1 MPDRLNTSFQNI
13 LLTLKRYNNQT
24 FELLYVSSEIKQ
36 VLSEGEKFFQETF
49 FNRIF
54 PTLEAAVFEFLFNTL
69 GNGDKIICPL
79 IIGQNFFHLVQIEG
93 YVISQEDQSYLV
105 NALISPIQQKNPGK
119 FSWLMDAPNGKI
131 YSGKNSGKP
140 LHNKLKWN
148 TFLLKKFP
156 FLESEKLIAFQESS
170 IDGLLPIFP
179 EHIYLSRKSLTNGF
193 WIFQLDYFQSLPDKS
208 ESSQPVLEPLPIRL
222 IYYEY
227 FPDRAEIQWS
237 GGLEEI
243 LGYPD
248 SFFEALSKEGWKN
261 LIHPEDRKIYEKGL
275 AHSSSIVY
283 RILHRNG
290 YHIFLHEEIKEYRK
304 DKVQEKMILGIIRDI
319 SEIKELEKDLLDN
332 KTMLEELTGV
342 VPGMVYMLKTFPDLS
357 HKFMFVSENIR
368 QLAEIE
374 PHELLEDEK
383 TLMDLVHPLDFA
395 TLIQTDK
402 DAYERGTKFE
412 CSFRIVT
419 ASGKTKWIYG
429 ASNRLEKYQKESIWA
444 GILIDITYTKDKEK
458 ESSINL
464 RKYKSLFEENPL
476 PIFQY
481 DRDGIVL
488 DVNKSFLQKI
498 GLDDSQIIIGKNM
511 FDLIGDQ
518 PIGNAYRD
526 SILKGYG
533 FYEGPY
539 ISFFSNKLF
548 HLRLTTKTMDDG
560 NSFQAILE
568 DISEQEYVHN
578 ILAHLTESTSRFS
591 GQKFFD
597 KLTSILSERFQM
609 GHCFIAEV
617 NEEITQAKI
626 ISYSKKGRKVSNY
639 SYNIE
644 QTPCLECLNS
654 ENPIVYT
661 KDVYK
666 HFPNSKTLVDEKIS
680 SYLGVPIT
688 DMQNKRVG
696 LLVLMDKKPLLSGTA
711 ISPVLTILADRIGSE
726 LDRMNYENKLVNS
739 ELLFRSIAE
748 NFPKGTVEVLDKK
761 LTYIY
766 TEGKEYKTSG
776 IDPKK
781 LIGTPHLSKYESFVS
796 NDVREYLDKILQ
808 GESVMFEVIIGD
820 QYYLKSGVPL
830 VDKTGEIDRILLVTQ
845 NITETKIAEEEREQL
860 IRDLKSQNEELQR
873 FAYIISHNL
882 RAPIVNIS
890 SLLELYEE
898 EKSVDPDNKEVID
911 NLKISTSILNSTLQD
926 LIDVVSIKKN
936 KLPKIEKVDFLLLCH
951 NIEMSLHKQI
961 NESGALI
968 HKDFSKAPN
977 ISYIYSHLEN
987 FLINLTTNAIKYKH
1001 PDRKPVINIRSEE
1014 DGGFTVIHFEDNGIG
1029 LDLDRY
1035 GERLFG
1041 LYQRFH
1047 SHVEGK
1053 GLGLYLVREQI
1064 RSHDGNLKVSSQV
1077 GVGTTF
1083 SIYLNQLRSNIEDLK
1098 NGKPNHHA

>member
-1 MPDRLNTSFQNI
+1 MSDRLNSSFQNI
-13 LLTLKRYNNQT
+13 LLTLKKYNDQT

-36 VLSEGEKFFQETF
+36 VISGKEKFFQETF

-54 PTLEAAVFEFLFNTL
+54 PTLETKVFEYLFKTL
-69 GNGDKIICPL
+69 GNGDKFICPL
-79 IIGQNFFHLVQIEG
+79 IIGKDFFHLVQIEG
-93 YVISQEDQSYLV
+93 YVIAQEDQSYLI
-105 NALISPIQQKNPGK
+105 NALITPVQQENPGK
-119 FSWLMDAPNGKI
+119 FSWLMDPSNGI
-131 YSGKNSGKP
+131 VYSGKNSGKP
-140 LHNKLKWN
+140 VQNITKWN
-148 TFLLKKFP
+148 SFLIEKFP
-156 FLESEKLIAFQESS
+156 FLELEKLTAFQESRS
-170 IDGLLPIFP
+170 EEVLAVFP
-179 EHIYLSRKSLTNGF
+179 EHIYLSRKPLSNGF
-193 WIFQLDYFQSLPDKS
+193 LLFQLEYFQSLPS
-208 ESSQPVLEPLPIRL
+208 EKESTSSFLESTKLRL
-222 IYYEY
+222 IYYDYYPE
-227 FPDRAEIQWS
+227 RAEIRWS

-243 LGYPD
+243 LGYPA
-248 SFFEALSKEGWKN
+248 SFFEGLSKEGWKN
-261 LIHPEDRKIYEKGL
+261 LIHPEDRGIYKKGL
-275 AHSSSIVY
+275 SHSPSIVY
-283 RILHRNG
+283 RMLHRNG
-290 YHIFLHEEIKEYRK
+290 YYIFVQEEIKEYGKSK
-304 DKVQEKMILGIIRDI
+304 DQEKMILGIIRDI
-319 SEIKELEKDLLDN
+319 SEIKEIEKDLLEN
-332 KTMLEELTGV
+332 KTMVEELTGV

-357 HKFMFVSENIR
+357 HEFIFVSENIR

-374 PHELLEDEK
+374 PQELLEDEK
-383 TLMDLVHPLDFA
+383 KFMDLVHPEDIA
-395 TLIQTDK
+395 TLLQIDK
-402 DAYERGTKFE
+402 ESYEKGTKFE

-429 ASNRLEKYQKESIWA
+429 ASNRLEKYQQESIWA
-444 GILIDITYTKDKEK
+444 GIFIDITYTKDKEK

-481 DRDGIVL
+481 DRDGFVL
-488 DVNKSFLQKI
+488 DINNSFLQKI
-498 GLDDSQIIIGKNM
+498 DLDDPLKIIGKNI

-518 PIGNAYRD
+518 PIKNAYLE
-526 SILKGYG
+526 SFLKGYG

-539 ISFFSNKLF
+539 ISYFNNKLF
-548 HLRLTTKTMDDG
+548 YLRLTAKTMDDG

-578 ILAHLTESTSRFS
+578 ILSHLTESTSRFS
-591 GQKFFD
+591 GQSFLD
-597 KLTSILSERFQM
+597 KLTAILSERFQM
-609 GHCFIAEV
+609 DHCFIAEV
-617 NEEITQAKI
+617 NEEITEAKI
-626 ISYSKKGRKVSNY
+626 ISYSKKGQKASNY
-639 SYNIE
+639 SYSIS

-654 ENPIVYT
+654 SSPIIYT

-666 HFPNSKTLVDEKIS
+666 HFPNSKILVEGQIS

-688 DMQNKRVG
+688 DMENKRVG
-696 LLVLMDKKPLLSGTA
+696 LLVLMDEKPLLSGTS

-726 LDRMNYENKLVNS
+726 LDRMYYENKLVNS

-766 TEGKEYKTSG
+766 AEGKEFKTSG
-776 IDPKK
+776 MDPKK

-796 NDVREYLDKILQ
+796 NEVREYLDKILN
-808 GESVMFEVIIGD
+808 GESVMFEVIIGN

-830 VDKTGEIDRILLVTQ
+830 MDKSGEIDRILLVTQ

-890 SLLELYEE
+890 SLLELYDE
-898 EKSVDPDNKEVID
+898 EKSVDPDNKEIID

-961 NESGALI
+961 RESGALI
-968 HKDFSKAPN
+968 QKDFSKVPN

-987 FLINLTTNAIKYKH
+987 FLTNLTTNAIKYKH

-1014 DGGFTVIHFEDNGIG
+1014 EGGFTVIHFEDNGIG

-1064 RSHDGNLKVSSQV
+1064 RSHDGNLKVRSQV

-1083 SIYLNQLRSNIEDLK
+1083 SIYLNQLKSNIEDLK
-1098 NGKPNHHA
+1098 KGKSNPHN